1 MRCAPPPQGLTDA
14 PNFALNDELDAGGAD
29 LVEQL
34 TLKGLH
40 DPEAEAWVLPA
51 SHLQLGPVISA
62 VGQAFD
68 VHQGTLAG
76 RGQVG
81 WLSSRVL

>member
-1 MRCAPPPQGLTDA
+1 MRCDPPPQGLTHG
-14 PNFALNDELDAGGAD
+14 PNFALDHELAAGGAD

-34 TLKGLH
+34 TGLGVG
-40 DPEAEAWVLPA
+40 DAEAEAWVLPA

-81 WLSSRVL
+81 